1 MIKHVIWDWNGTL
14 VNDLELCVDI
24 LNLALIEHGKLPIS
38 VDQYKESF
46 CFPVSKFYKL
56 LGLPSRGFKYEIL
69 AKKYIKIYRN
79 QFKQCKLHNK
89 VKETLEELKSL
100 VISQSILSAGHQN
113 DIENFTRYYEV
124 SQFMAKIDGSD
135 NIEAR
140 GKEDRAGE
148 HLDSLDLKPTQVL
161 LVGDTIHDWE
171 VAQSIGCKAILFEL
185 GHIKKDRLRRVHTPT
200 IKCLSEVVRWV
211 RD

>member
-79 QFKQCKLHNK
+79 QFKQCKLHNE

-113 DIENFTRYYEV
+113 DIERFSRFFGV
-124 SQFMAKIDGSD
+124 SQFMTKLDGAD
-135 NIEAR
+135 NIEAK
-140 GKEDRAGE
+140 GKEDRISE
-148 HLDSLDLKPTQVL
+148 HLSSLGRKPSEAL
-161 LVGDTIHDWE
+161 IVGDTIHDWE
-171 VAQSIGCKAILFEL
+171 VAQSVGCKVILFEC
-185 GHIKKDRLRRVHTPT
+185 GHINKDRLQKLPAPT
-200 IKCLSEVVRWV
+200 VKCLSEIIRWV

>member
-1 MIKHVIWDWNGTL
+1 MIKHIIWDWNGTL
-14 VNDLELCVDI
+14 VNDLELCVEI
-24 LNLALIEHGKLPIS
+24 LNYMLLEHGKCPIS
-38 VDQYKESF
+38 VDEYRETF
-46 CFPVSKFYKL
+46 FFPVSKFYKF
-56 LGLPSRGFKYEIL
+56 LGLPSTGVKYDIL
-69 AKKYIKIYRN
+69 AKRYIKMYRDR
-79 QFKQCKLHNK
+79 FMQCKLHCK
-89 VKETLEELKSL
+89 VKETLKELESL
-100 VISQSILSAGHQN
+100 AISHSILSAGHQN

-124 SQFMAKIDGSD
+124 SQFMAKIDGAD

-140 GKEDRAGE
+140 GKEDRACE
-148 HLDSLDLKPTQVL
+148 HLDSLDLKPAQAL
-161 LVGDTIHDWE
+161 IVGDTIHDWE